1 MEITQL
7 LELRSQWASE
17 MAAGASLI
25 PESPPHYD
33 CSKVGLE
40 HLFFKKCPPSDA
52 NVSSELTPYA
62 NDPSS
67 Q

>member
-40 HLFFKKCPPSDA
+40 HLFFKKMPP
-52 NVSSELTPYA
+52 E
-62 NDPSS
+62 
-67 Q
+67 